1 MLPKPN
7 TFSTAEDFRTGSILL
22 IDKPLDWTS
31 FDVVNKVRYII
42 RKQLGFRKIK
52 VGHAGTLDPK
62 ATGLLVICTG
72 KMTKE
77 IQHFTADAKTY
88 TGTFHLGATRPS
100 FDLETEID
108 AHFPIDHITDDL
120 LREAA
125 QNMTGKIQQTPP
137 VFSAKKVDGQR
148 AYKAAR
154 AGKEIELKPVE
165 VEIFEFEL
173 TRIALPEVDFKI
185 KCSKGTYI
193 RSMAFDFGKALN
205 SGAHLQA
212 LRRTE
217 SGQFKMEDGMSIEH
231 FQSRIASIEPL
242 PQEGLAK

>member
-7 TFSTAEDFRTGSILL
+7 TFSTAEDFRNGCILL

-42 RKQLGFRKIK
+42 RKDLGFKKIK

-62 ATGLLVICTG
+62 ATGLLVLCTG
-72 KMTKE
+72 KMTKQ
-77 IQHFTADAKTY
+77 IQFFTNDAKTY
-88 TGTFHLGATRPS
+88 TGTFFIGATRPS

-108 AHFPIDHITDDL
+108 QHFPIEHISEDL
-120 LREAA
+120 LRETA
-125 QNMTGKIQQTPP
+125 QKMSGKILQTPP
-137 VFSAKKVDGQR
+137 AFSAKKVDGVR
-148 AYKAAR
+148 SYKAAR
-154 AGKEIELKPVE
+154 AGKNLDLKPVE

-173 TRIALPEVDFKI
+173 TRIALPEVDFRI

-193 RSMAFDFGKALN
+193 RSMAFDFGALLN
-205 SGAHLQA
+205 SGAYLQA

-217 SGQFKMEDGMSIEH
+217 SGDFKMDDGCTIETLKS
-231 FQSRIASIEPL
+231 QISQLEPL
-242 PQEGLAK
+242 PEEGLAK